1 MKSDT
6 DPTNSSPAPAAD
18 RDVHRSR
25 VPRLAR
31 QSDTMLIWAIR
42 IVFVLVSAGLG
53 SRMARAVGE
62 AAKASGITL
71 SPFLL
76 FTGVMIVTF
85 LVVGIDLLT
94 PRKRIQT
101 LSAIYFGLIVG
112 LILANLVHD
121 ALEPSLGWIF
131 NPSLPPALPQ
141 SVFGLLTV
149 MICYFCV
156 STLLQT
162 KDDFRFIIPYMEFS
176 REVKGSRPLVLD
188 TSVVIDGRI
197 ADVAEAR
204 VLDQPLVVPR
214 FVLQELQG
222 IADSSDKLRRNRG
235 RRGLDIL
242 NRLQK
247 MAGIEVRI
255 HDGEIPELA
264 GIREVDQR
272 LVVLAKHLGGK
283 VVTND
288 YNLNKIARLQG
299 VDVIN
304 LNDLANALKPIVLPG
319 EALTVKLIKRGEEPG
334 QGIGYLDDGTMV
346 VAEQGI
352 HHLGEM
358 VRLTVTSVLQTSAG
372 RMIFGRLDGVV
383 PSRSAGPY
391 PPHENLG
398 KPGA

>member
-1 MKSDT
+1 
-6 DPTNSSPAPAAD
+6 
-18 RDVHRSR
+18 
-25 VPRLAR
+25 
-31 QSDTMLIWAIR
+31 MLLILIR
-42 IVFVLVSAGLG
+42 AVFVLVAAGLG
-53 SRMARAVGE
+53 AKLSRIVSESNLANGYLV
-62 AAKASGITL
+62 
-71 SPFLL
+71 FV
-76 FTGVMIVTF
+76 GVMVAALAI
-85 LVVGIDLLT
+85 VVGDLLT

-101 LSAIYFGLIVG
+101 ISAVFIGLIVG
-112 LILANLVHD
+112 VVLSDLIRS
-121 ALEPSLGWIF
+121 ALEPTMTQYVNEQARPGIS
-131 NPSLPPALPQ
+131 
-141 SVFGLLTV
+141 GLLMV
-149 MICYFCV
+149 FICYICI

-176 REVKGSRPLVLD
+176 KEVKGARPLVLD

-197 ADVAEAR
+197 ADVAETR
-204 VLDQPLVVPR
+204 VIDQPLIVPR

-247 MAGIEVRI
+247 SPGIEVTI
-255 HDGEIPELA
+255 HDAEIPELA

-319 EALTVKLIKRGEEPG
+319 EGLTVKLIKRGEEPG

-346 VAEQGI
+346 VTEQGAY
-352 HHLGEM
+352 HLGEM
-358 VRLTVTSVLQTSAG
+358 IRLTVTSVLQTSAG
-372 RMIFGRLDGVV
+372 RMIFGRIEPGT
-383 PSRSAGPY
+383 PPARPGPAGASAA
-391 PPHENLG
+391 PPHPERESQGRPNG
-398 KPGA
+398 